1 MYNALMQNFITT
13 IINKTVVVY
22 REARIAGVITNYIV
36 SKDNLAVEIFEVK
49 VMDDNKIYLLL
60 SKDIHSVTSRGP
72 VVMNYESDL
81 CLAEDLVRQ
90 KDIIKSKFRLLGAT
104 VITKD
109 GKKLGRVKNFT
120 LDYES
125 FKVSKLHI
133 NPRIIKRIINESLII
148 DRRQILEVRNDK
160 IIIKSTSIK
169 SNEKSI
175 NVLPAKAY

>member
-1 MYNALMQNFITT
+1 MYNALMQNFITA

-90 KDIIKSKFRLLGAT
+90 KDIIKSKFRLIGAA

-109 GKKLGRVKNFT
+109 GKKL
-120 LDYES
+120 
-125 FKVSKLHI
+125 
-133 NPRIIKRIINESLII
+133 
-148 DRRQILEVRNDK
+148 
-160 IIIKSTSIK
+160 
-169 SNEKSI
+169 
-175 NVLPAKAY
+175 

>member
-1 MYNALMQNFITT
+1 
-13 IINKTVVVY
+13 
-22 REARIAGVITNYIV
+22 
-36 SKDNLAVEIFEVK
+36 
-49 VMDDNKIYLLL
+49 
-60 SKDIHSVTSRGP
+60 
-72 VVMNYESDL
+72 
-81 CLAEDLVRQ
+81 VRQ
-90 KDIIKSKFRLLGAT
+90 KDIIKSKFRLIGAA

-125 FKVSKLHI
+125 FKVSELHI
-133 NPRIIKRIINESLII
+133 NPRIIKRIVNESLII

-160 IIIKSTSIK
+160 IIIKSAAIK